1 MAIGSRAM
9 LRSMLKSKI
18 HRATVTDARVHYEG
32 SITVDSELLDAADIL
47 EYEEV
52 HVWDVTNGERLVTYA
67 IRGEAGSGTIAMN
80 GAAALRVSAGDIIII
95 GSYADFDEKGLLGF
109 KPRKIFVDAKNRI
122 VRRQKEDEC

>member
-1 MAIGSRAM
+1 M

>member
-1 MAIGSRAM
+1 
-9 LRSMLKSKI
+9 MLKSKI